1 MARILIVD
9 DSSTIR
15 QMLRDILTRAGHEIV
30 GEAENGVKGYLEYVR
45 LKPDIVTMDLG
56 MPMMNGLVAMSKI
69 LAPFPDARFVAI
81 SAMEE
86 RKVVL
91 EALQRGARGFLLKPF
106 SEEQVVEAI
115 ASILKQPFSTREY
128 RERVRRHRQAK
139 SWDAEPAVEEIR
151 SPFDIERAANGALRI
166 EINANFSSASS
177 AVLAEEVNR
186 ICSQESPGVL
196 FDFGMV
202 DRLDGAALKSLDAL
216 MNELHQGCGGVRAS
230 AANDKFIRQIHS
242 EHEATG
248 GLPFMVLLLEETKI
262 G

>member
-9 DSSTIR
+9 DSPTIR

-115 ASILKQPFSTREY
+115 ASILKQPFSTRNIGKECAGTG
-128 RERVRRHRQAK
+128 RPNLGMRSRQL
-139 SWDAEPAVEEIR
+139 EEIR
-151 SPFDIERAANGALRI
+151 SPFDMERAAKW
-166 EINANFSSASS
+166 SSA
-177 AVLAEEVNR
+177 
-186 ICSQESPGVL
+186 
-196 FDFGMV
+196 D
-202 DRLDGAALKSLDAL
+202 
-216 MNELHQGCGGVRAS
+216 
-230 AANDKFIRQIHS
+230 
-242 EHEATG
+242 
-248 GLPFMVLLLEETKI
+248 
-262 G
+262 